1 MFPMRAGRSHVRK
14 NIRKSTLPST
24 AVETLEDRILL
35 SALTVSNLNDSG
47 SGSLRQAILNANAQH
62 GADTINFTVA
72 GTIVL
77 ASALPNVTDT
87 VNIDGTSAP
96 GFAGT
101 PVVGVNFNNLAGPNF
116 TAKASGSELQ
126 SLALV
131 DASGNGVTLNSVHQ
145 MLIVGN
151 FVGVE
156 TDGAT
161 AAANHG
167 SGIELINSS
176 GNTIGGT
183 APQDR
188 NIISAN
194 LQQGILVSG
203 SSSNVIMNNY
213 IGTNATG
220 TAALGNGFNG
230 VLITGSSSKQNLI
243 GGEETGGNDPTK
255 ASSSGRPQGNL
266 ISGNGGYGVLINGG
280 ATQNQLSGNFIGT
293 DRLGQCRSRQR
304 ARRRRH
310 RQEASNNS
318 LLGCT
323 IQTDPFVFYNVISGN
338 GGNGLSVTN
347 SNNTTI
353 QANFFG
359 MGANNDTA
367 VGNAL
372 NGVVVEG
379 TSSHTVM
386 GGPIPLGN
394 VDAANGQNGIVVQ
407 DTASY
412 FTSYNTFCGLA
423 AFSTDTELRQRR
435 RRHADHLH
443 RRQHPHSHQRDHGKR
458 QRRHR
463 DRRRGP
469 GRPRRRQHHRAGY
482 QWRRRHGQLG
492 NGVEVDGTA
501 HNIIIGGPQPT
512 FNVIPHNAISA
523 NGGDGDRHH
532 GAAHNITVNNGFI
545 GTNVPG
551 LVAFGNDEAGI
562 YLGPGTSKNTIG
574 STNASLTTVVSANG
588 ASGINMQ
595 GSNNNTVI
603 GAWIGTD
610 RTGTAPLGNAGNGI
624 LLNNSSHNI
633 IGATTAAAGNRI
645 AYNDLDGV
653 FVESGTNNGIHENS
667 IFGNGGLGIDLGSGA
682 NLNQAAPVLTSVQ
695 TGGVG
700 SQVLGTL
707 TSRPK
712 TAFTIE
718 FFANDT
724 NEPSGRVYLG
734 QLKVKTN
741 AAGVATFTSNHFL
754 APLVRTSSRRR
765 PPTRPTIRP
774 SCRMPSPKARAAR
787 PAEWDNG
794 RRFRTRV
801 VLVHSACREA
811 KMTRLFAGTP
821 FDRPPTCERCGKLVE
836 DCACPPPEPEALAA
850 RAEAREDCACE
861 NCAREDYD

>member
-1 MFPMRAGRSHVRK
+1 M
-14 NIRKSTLPST
+14 
-24 AVETLEDRILL
+24 
-35 SALTVSNLNDSG
+35 SAFTVSNLNDAG

-77 ASALPNVTDT
+77 AGALPNVTDT

-101 PVVGVNFNNLAGPNF
+101 PVVEVNFNNLAGLNF

-131 DASGNGVTLNSVHQ
+131 GASGNGVTLNSVHQ

-161 AAANHG
+161 AAANDG
-167 SGIELINSS
+167 SGIALLKSS

-183 APQDR
+183 SAQDR
-188 NIISAN
+188 NIVSAN

-213 IGTNATG
+213 IGTNETG

-230 VLITGSSSKQNLI
+230 VLITGSSKQNLV
-243 GGEETGGNDPTK
+243 GGEETGGNDPTQ
-255 ASSSGRPQGNL
+255 GVFDVPPEGNL
-266 ISGNGGYGVLINGG
+266 ISGNGYYGVLINNR
-280 ATQNQLSGNFIGT
+280 ASENQLSGNFIGT
-293 DRLGQCRSRQR
+293 DASGNAALGNVLDGVSI
-304 ARRRRH
+304 
-310 RQEASNNS
+310 QEASNNS

-372 NGVVVEG
+372 NGVVIEG
-379 TSSHTVM
+379 TSSHTTM

-394 VDAANGQNGIVVQ
+394 VDAANGQNGIVVE
-407 DTASY
+407 DKSSF

-423 AFSTDTELRQRR
+423 AFSTDPNFGNGGDGMLITSTGGSILIRTNVITENG
-435 RRHADHLH
+435 HD
-443 RRQHPHSHQRDHGKR
+443 GVEI
-458 QRRHR
+458 
-463 DRRRGP
+463 
-469 GRPRRRQHHRAGY
+469 AGAA
-482 QWRRRHGQLG
+482 QGVRVTGNIIGLDTNGQAAMGNVG

-501 HNIIIGGPQPT
+501 HNIVIGGPQPT
-512 FNVIPHNAISA
+512 FNVIPQNTISA
-523 NGGDGDRHH
+523 NGGNGVAIT
-532 GAAHNITVNNGFI
+532 GAAHNNTINNGFI

-551 LVAFGNDEAGI
+551 LVAFGNDGAGI
-562 YLGPGTSKNTIG
+562 YLGPGTSKTTIG
-574 STNASLTTVVSANG
+574 STESSLTTVVSANG
-588 ASGINMQ
+588 GSGINIQ
-595 GSNNNTVI
+595 GSNSNTVI

-610 RTGTAPLGNAGNGI
+610 RTGTAPLGNTGNGI
-624 LLNNSSHNI
+624 VLNNSSHNI

-653 FVESGTNNGIHENS
+653 FVESGTGNGIHENS

-712 TAFTIE
+712 TSFTIE

-724 NEPSGRVYLG
+724 DDPSGRVYLG

-754 APLVRTSSRRR
+754 APLGANFITATAADPTNNTSELSNA
-765 PPTRPTIRP
+765 I
-774 SCRMPSPKARAAR
+774 S
-787 PAEWDNG
+787 
-794 RRFRTRV
+794 
-801 VLVHSACREA
+801 
-811 KMTRLFAGTP
+811 
-821 FDRPPTCERCGKLVE
+821 
-836 DCACPPPEPEALAA
+836 
-850 RAEAREDCACE
+850 
-861 NCAREDYD
+861 

>member
-1 MFPMRAGRSHVRK
+1 MFSLRAGRPQVRK
-14 NIRKSTLPST
+14 TVRNSARPLSAL
-24 AVETLEDRILL
+24 ERLEDRILL
-35 SALTVSNLNDSG
+35 SAFTVSNLNDAG
-47 SGSLRQAILNANAQH
+47 NGSLRQAILNANANH

-77 ASALPNVTDT
+77 NSALPNVTDT
-87 VNIDGTSAP
+87 VNINGTTAP
-96 GFAGT
+96 GFGGT
-101 PVVGVNFNNLAGPNF
+101 PVVEVNFHNLAGLNF

-183 APQDR
+183 SAQDR
-188 NIISAN
+188 NIVSAN

-203 SSSNVIMNNY
+203 SSSNIIMNNY
-213 IGTNATG
+213 IGTNETG

-230 VLITGSSSKQNLI
+230 VLITGNSKQNLV
-243 GGEETGGNDPTK
+243 GGEETGGNDPTQ
-255 ASSSGRPQGNL
+255 GVFDVPPEGNL
-266 ISGNGGYGVLINGG
+266 ISGNGYYGVLINNR
-280 ATQNQLSGNFIGT
+280 ASENQLSGNFIGT
-293 DRLGQCRSRQR
+293 DATGNAALGNALDGVSI
-304 ARRRRH
+304 
-310 RQEASNNS
+310 QEASNNS

-372 NGVVVEG
+372 NGVVIEG
-379 TSSHTVM
+379 TSSHTTM

-394 VDAANGQNGIVVQ
+394 VDAANGQNGIVVK
-407 DTASY
+407 DKASY

-423 AFSTDTELRQRR
+423 AFSTDPDFGNGADGMLITSTGGSILIRTNVITEN
-435 RRHADHLH
+435 
-443 RRQHPHSHQRDHGKR
+443 
-458 QRRHR
+458 
-463 DRRRGP
+463 
-469 GRPRRRQHHRAGY
+469 
-482 QWRRRHGQLG
+482 GQDGVEIGGAAQGIHVTGNIIGLDTNGQAAMGNVG

-501 HNIIIGGPQPT
+501 HNIVIGGPQPT
-512 FNVIPHNAISA
+512 FNVIPQNTISA
-523 NGGDGDRHH
+523 NGANGVAIT

-551 LVAFGNDEAGI
+551 LVGFGNDEAGI

-574 STNASLTTVVSANG
+574 STDSSLTTVVSANG

-603 GAWIGTD
+603 GTWIGTD
-610 RTGTAPLGNAGNGI
+610 RTGNVPLGNAANGI
-624 LLNNSSHNI
+624 VLNNSSHNI
-633 IGATTAAAGNRI
+633 IGASTAAAGNRI
-645 AYNDLDGV
+645 TDSDLDGV
-653 FVESGTNNGIHENS
+653 FVESGTGNGIHENS
-667 IFGNGGLGIDLGSGA
+667 IFGNGGLGIDLDAGA
-682 NLNQAAPVLTSVQ
+682 NLNQAAPVLSSVQ
-695 TGGVG
+695 TSGPGV
-700 SQVLGTL
+700 QVLGTL
-707 TSRPK
+707 TSRPR
-712 TAFTIE
+712 TSFTIE
-718 FFANDT
+718 FFANSSS
-724 NEPSGRVYLG
+724 EPSGRVYLG
-734 QLKVKTN
+734 QMKVTTN
-741 AAGVATFTSNHFL
+741 SAGIATITSKR
-754 APLVRTSSRRR
+754 LVPPVGASFITATATDPGNNTS
-765 PPTRPTIRP
+765 
-774 SCRMPSPKARAAR
+774 
-787 PAEWDNG
+787 
-794 RRFRTRV
+794 
-801 VLVHSACREA
+801 
-811 KMTRLFAGTP
+811 
-821 FDRPPTCERCGKLVE
+821 
-836 DCACPPPEPEALAA
+836 ALSNAVS
-850 RAEAREDCACE
+850 
-861 NCAREDYD
+861 

>member
-14 NIRKSTLPST
+14 SIRKSMLPSA
-24 AVETLEDRILL
+24 AVESLEDRILL
-35 SALTVSNLNDSG
+35 SAFTVSNLNDSG
-47 SGSLRQAILNANAQH
+47 GGSLRQAILNANAEH

-77 ASALPNVTDT
+77 NSALPNVTDT

-96 GFAGT
+96 GFSGA
-101 PVVGVNFNNLAGPNF
+101 PVVEVNFNGQAGLTF

-156 TDGAT
+156 TDGVT
-161 AAANHG
+161 AAANQG

-183 APQDR
+183 SAQDR
-188 NIISAN
+188 NIVSAN

-203 SSSNVIMNNY
+203 SSSNIIMNNY

-230 VLITGSSSKQNLI
+230 VLITGNSKQNLV
-243 GGEETGGNDPTK
+243 GGEETGGNDPTQ
-255 ASSSGRPQGNL
+255 GVFDVPPEGNL
-266 ISGNGGYGVLINGG
+266 ISGNGDDGVLINNH
-280 ATQNQLSGNFIGT
+280 ASQNQLSGNFIGT
-293 DRLGQCRSRQR
+293 DVSGNVALGNGGDGVSI
-304 ARRRRH
+304 
-310 RQEASNNS
+310 QEASNNS

-338 GGNGLSVTN
+338 GGNGLSVIN

-372 NGVVVEG
+372 NGVVIEG
-379 TSSHTVM
+379 TSSHTTM

-407 DTASY
+407 DHASY

-423 AFSTDTELRQRR
+423 AFSTDPDFGNGADGMLLTSTGGDILIRTNVITENGHDGIEIGGAAQGIHVTGNIIGL
-435 RRHADHLH
+435 DTN
-443 RRQHPHSHQRDHGKR
+443 
-458 QRRHR
+458 
-463 DRRRGP
+463 
-469 GRPRRRQHHRAGY
+469 
-482 QWRRRHGQLG
+482 GQAAMGNVG

-501 HNIIIGGPQPT
+501 HNIVIGGPQPT
-512 FNVIPHNAISA
+512 FNVIPQNTISA
-523 NGGDGDRHH
+523 NGGNGVAIT

-574 STNASLTTVVSANG
+574 STSSSLTTVVSANG
-588 ASGINMQ
+588 TSGIDMQ

-603 GAWIGTD
+603 GTWIGTD
-610 RTGTAPLGNAGNGI
+610 RTGTAPLGNSTNGI
-624 LLNNSSHNI
+624 LLNNSSHNT
-633 IGATTAAAGNRI
+633 IGGTAAAAGNRI

-653 FVESGTNNGIHENS
+653 FVESGTGNGIHENS

-682 NLNQAAPVLTSVQ
+682 NLNQATPMLTSLQ
-695 TGGVG
+695 TTGPGV
-700 SQVLGTL
+700 QVLGTL
-707 TSRPK
+707 YSTPK
-712 TAFTIE
+712 TSFTIE
-718 FFANDT
+718 FFASST
-724 NEPSGRVYLG
+724 IEPSSRVYLG
-734 QLKVKTN
+734 KMKVTTN
-741 AAGVATFTSNHFL
+741 AAGTATITSNR
-754 APLVRTSSRRR
+754 LVPPVGASFITATATDPGNNTS
-765 PPTRPTIRP
+765 
-774 SCRMPSPKARAAR
+774 
-787 PAEWDNG
+787 
-794 RRFRTRV
+794 
-801 VLVHSACREA
+801 
-811 KMTRLFAGTP
+811 
-821 FDRPPTCERCGKLVE
+821 
-836 DCACPPPEPEALAA
+836 ALS
-850 RAEAREDCACE
+850 
-861 NCAREDYD
+861 NSVW